1 MKKIYERKKIQR
13 RDDANVQK
21 PCTKTIND
29 LYEGLFTE
37 LVKDILVSEIKWTLD
52 NIINNN
58 AVGVNQTA
66 AKLFKLL

>member
-1 MKKIYERKKIQR
+1 MKKIYKRKKMKR
-13 RDDANVQK
+13 KDDANVLK

-37 LVKDILVSEIKWTLD
+37 LVRDILESEIKWTLD

-58 AVGVNQTA
+58 ASGVNQTA